1 MWYICALAQV
11 NAGADTGFVK
21 GGGGGGGG
29 GGHYILDAAG
39 GSA

>member
-1 MWYICALAQV
+1 MWYIWALAQV

-21 GGGGGGGG
+21 GGGGGGG
-29 GGHYILDAAG
+29 HYILDAAG